1 MQGRARLL
9 LSLCCG
15 CCLLL
20 LLAAHLRLDS
30 AVRSYSYMNVVQQVR
45 ATPGTLHCAVNC
57 DAAMRLGISVWTKL
71 YAIKIIKLF

>member
-20 LLAAHLRLDS
+20 LLAPLRLDS
-30 AVRSYSYMNVVQQVR
+30 AAGSYSYMNVVQQVR

>member
-1 MQGRARLL
+1 MMQGRARLL

-20 LLAAHLRLDS
+20 LLAHLRLDS
-30 AVRSYSYMNVVQQVR
+30 AARSYSYMNVVQQVR

>member
-9 LSLCCG
+9 LCLCCG

-30 AVRSYSYMNVVQQVR
+30 ATVRSYSYMNVVQQVGR
-45 ATPGTLHCAVNC
+45 YLV
-57 DAAMRLGISVWTKL
+57 DR
-71 YAIKIIKLF
+71 

>member
-1 MQGRARLL
+1 MMQGRARLL

-20 LLAAHLRLDS
+20 LAHLRLDS
-30 AVRSYSYMNVVQQVR
+30 AARSYSYMNVVQQVR

>member
-30 AVRSYSYMNVVQQVR
+30 ATVRSYSYMNVVQQVGR
-45 ATPGTLHCAVNC
+45 
-57 DAAMRLGISVWTKL
+57 
-71 YAIKIIKLF
+71 

>member
-1 MQGRARLL
+1 MMQGRARLL

-20 LLAAHLRLDS
+20 LLLAHLRLDS
-30 AVRSYSYMNVVQQVR
+30 AARSYSYMNVVQQV
-45 ATPGTLHCAVNC
+45 GYLSM
-57 DAAMRLGISVWTKL
+57 DKL